1 MADTNQENFIELKEF
16 KANDL
21 ELDDNEIE
29 HLKTHH
35 NNHIELETLPGKKT
49 RLKTTEHVG
58 QIVLPTNRI
67 IKIIPKI
74 GDVGFFDLLFYTEG
88 IPKSIRDEIST
99 AKGGK
104 TLVEVLAKYFV
115 KSIKEIIDIGL
126 YRKYYRITEQTYTI
140 RGRLLLAQ
148 TIRTPYNLDGKVWC
162 EYNKIGYNV
171 LENQA
176 ILYCTILLLNSVKD
190 NDIRNELLDI
200 RKTLLSQEISQK
212 IIHSYELET
221 YNIHRLNEHYEI
233 GLKLCKYILDDMW
246 YQEFSIHH
254 DMPTLTWLHDM
265 NDLFEK
271 FVTKILRETYEPE
284 FKIRSQKHFKNILDD
299 SEVKKAPKMKP
310 DNVITRDDDNKL
322 ILDTKYKKAGKANS
336 SDFYQA
342 TSYSLKLNCDCIL
355 LVPETSKKI
364 ENRYKI
370 SGTDFYV
377 YENSIKF
384 PDEKDDVVEILKE
397 QILDIIE
404 PILKIK

>member
-16 KANDL
+16 ERKDL
-21 ELDDNEIE
+21 ELDDSEIDYIKK
-29 HLKTHH
+29 LD
-35 NNHIELETLPGKKT
+35 NNPIELETLPAKKI
-49 RLKTTEHVG
+49 RLSATEYVG
-58 QIVLPTNRI
+58 QVVLPTNRI

-74 GDVGFFDLLFYTEG
+74 GDVGFFELLFYTDDM
-88 IPKSIRDEIST
+88 PKLILDVDST

-233 GLKLCKYILDDMW
+233 GLKLCKYILDDIW

-271 FVTKILRETYEPE
+271 FVTKILRETYEQE
-284 FKIRSQKHFKNILDD
+284 FEVRSQKYFKNIL
-299 SEVKKAPKMKP
+299 ELEEGEKPPAMKP
-310 DNVITRDDDNKL
+310 DNVITRGKENIL
-322 ILDTKYKKAGKANS
+322 ILDTKYKKTGAKP

-342 TSYSLKLNCDCIL
+342 TSYSLKLGCDCVL

-370 SGTDFYV
+370 SGTDLYV

-384 PDEKDDVVEILKE
+384 PDEKDNVVEILKE

>member
-1 MADTNQENFIELKEF
+1 MEDTNQENLIELKEF
-16 KANDL
+16 EHKDL
-21 ELDDNEIE
+21 ELDDSEIDYIKK
-29 HLKTHH
+29 LDK
-35 NNHIELETLPGKKT
+35 NPIELGTLPAKKI
-49 RLKTTEHVG
+49 RLSATEYVG
-58 QIVLPTNRI
+58 QVVLPTNRI

-74 GDVGFFDLLFYTEG
+74 GDVGFFELLFYTDDM
-88 IPKSIRDEIST
+88 PKLILDVDST

-342 TSYSLKLNCDCIL
+342 TSYSLKLGCDCVL